1 MTLCTRFLEFYPRCD
16 LVSPPR
22 LAQVA
27 AARAMNNAGL
37 GQVLV
42 HVLEVEVPGAAAAPA
57 LCAVDNPR
65 HAGEDDLYSPDA
77 TEVSRRKIQKI
88 DKK

>member
-1 MTLCTRFLEFYPRCD
+1 
-16 LVSPPR
+16 
-22 LAQVA
+22 
-27 AARAMNNAGL
+27 MNNAGL

-57 LCAVDNPR
+57 LCAVDTPR

-77 TEVSRRKIQKI
+77 TEVL
-88 DKK
+88 